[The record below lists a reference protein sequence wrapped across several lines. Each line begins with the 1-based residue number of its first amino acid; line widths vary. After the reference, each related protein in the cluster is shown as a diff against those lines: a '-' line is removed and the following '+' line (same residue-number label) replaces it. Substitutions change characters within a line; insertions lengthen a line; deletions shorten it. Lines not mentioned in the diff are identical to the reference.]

1 LGGRLPL
8 LAAAAALALAGCAG
22 QAPSG
27 RPDFPAGLERV
38 AEQRMRFAVEA
49 VCLNNGTRASQD
61 RAAQALRFPI
71 RERRDGGTNY
81 VNPETLTFLRIG
93 PAPAQT
99 IDTPSGRR
107 AYDGIGCSVGSPAV
121 AVDTANRLVGEI
133 LAPRLVEGDR
143 TIAAPVGAG
152 RNEARGI
159 GLFFEELAVT
169 VPPAR
174 STFVAGSGDSVS
186 FDHPVILILRR

>member
-1 LGGRLPL
+1 MALLG
-8 LAAAAALALAGCAG
+8 LAGCAG
-22 QAPSG
+22 QTAREAS
-27 RPDFPAGLERV
+27 FPAAVERV

-49 VCLNNGTRASQD
+49 VCLNNGTRAGQD
-61 RAAQALRFPI
+61 DAARALRFPI
-71 RERRDGGTNY
+71 REVQDGGVNY

-99 IDTPSGRR
+99 IDTASGPR
-107 AYDGIGCSVGSPAV
+107 AYGGIGCSVGSPAV
-121 AVDTANRLVGEI
+121 PVAQANRLVGEI

-143 TIAAPVGAG
+143 SIAAPVGAG
-152 RNEARGI
+152 QNEADGI
-159 GLFFEELAVT
+159 GLFFEELAIT

-174 STFVAGSGDSVS
+174 STFVSPEGDAVS

>member
-1 LGGRLPL
+1 VIGR
-8 LAAAAALALAGCAG
+8 AALALLLLGGCAA
-22 QAPSG
+22 QAPGG
-27 RPDFPAGLERV
+27 RPFPAALTQV

-61 RAAQALRFPI
+61 RAARALSFPI
-71 RERRDGGTNY
+71 REARDGGVNY
-81 VNPETLTFLRIG
+81 VNPDTLTFLRIG

-99 IDTPSGRR
+99 IDTAAGPR

-121 AVDTANRLVGEI
+121 AVDDANRLVGEI

-143 TIAAPVGAG
+143 SIAAPVGAG
-152 RNEARGI
+152 RNDTRGI

-174 STFVAGSGDSVS
+174 STFVGGTGRSVS